1 MFPPSQR
8 PMAGQMT
15 NASYI
20 RASPAL
26 YNEMLAG
33 DRVDRLA
40 AGPYISVFAAAAMA
54 G

>member
-1 MFPPSQR
+1 
-8 PMAGQMT
+8 MAGQIT

-26 YNEMLAG
+26 YNEMLGG

-40 AGPYISVFAAAAMA
+40 AGPYISVFASAAAMA